1 MDFDVQGIDDAPML
15 LFNLGYMLTFLFYPG
30 QEEPKSFDDFG
41 EKIKLNLVGDTIQLG
56 FFFDPKP
63 HKAFPNIA
71 AKNGL
76 DFFLKLGKRSWK
88 NKWVNTDSFR
98 TIRPGEKF
106 IHYLIYK
113 HMKQFKKNIISTKI
127 QKKRS
132 PKTELEDL
140 TQILTEKQ
148 EHLRQELHKC

>member
-15 LFNLGYMLTFLFYPG
+15 LFNLGYMLTFLINPG

-41 EKIKLNLVGDTIQLG
+41 ENIKLNLAGDTIQLG
-56 FFFDPKP
+56 FFFDPQP

-71 AKNGL
+71 NAKNGL

-113 HMKQFKKNIISTKI
+113 HMKQFKKKYH
-127 QKKRS
+127 KKN
-132 PKTELEDL
+132 KNT
-140 TQILTEKQ
+140 
-148 EHLRQELHKC
+148 